1 MTVCAGK
8 RAPSPPVPGWRAAG
22 WVRAADAENPAAQLE
37 LGRQLKEEKSPEAES
52 RFAAVWNHEGAAAPL
67 LSAACLELAGGYLAA
82 GDIEK
87 AGRLI
92 EEAAARVPPETLYE
106 LYRVFRRKYPE
117 TARPALEAAAARKH
131 QPAVRELERL
141 RKQ

>member
-1 MTVCAGK
+1 M
-8 RAPSPPVPGWRAAG
+8 RARPP
-22 WVRAADAENPAAQLE
+22 
-37 LGRQLKEEKSPEAES
+37 
-52 RFAAVWNHEGAAAPL
+52 PL

-87 AGRLI
+87 AGRLHRRSRRPVRPKLVR
-92 EEAAARVPPETLYE
+92 A
-106 LYRVFRRKYPE
+106 YRVFRRKYPE